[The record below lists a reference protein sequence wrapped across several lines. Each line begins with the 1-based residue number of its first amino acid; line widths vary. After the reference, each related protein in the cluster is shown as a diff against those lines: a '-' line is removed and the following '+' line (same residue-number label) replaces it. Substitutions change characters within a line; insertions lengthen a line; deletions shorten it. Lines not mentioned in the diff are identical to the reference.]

1 VGQGET
7 PAKKRGKW
15 ERRWQG
21 MLSIP
26 RERLLSEE
34 RIGEASYS
42 YSTVSMGYTQGNVLG
57 SSALLGRHSY
67 CSLPSLACHSSGH
80 PADTQ
85 KIFFK

>member
-1 VGQGET
+1 
-7 PAKKRGKW
+7 
-15 ERRWQG
+15 

-42 YSTVSMGYTQGNVLG
+42 YSAVSMGYTQGGVLG

-67 CSLPSLACHSSGH
+67 CSLPSLAFHSSGH
-80 PADTQ
+80 P
-85 KIFFK
+85 KIFF